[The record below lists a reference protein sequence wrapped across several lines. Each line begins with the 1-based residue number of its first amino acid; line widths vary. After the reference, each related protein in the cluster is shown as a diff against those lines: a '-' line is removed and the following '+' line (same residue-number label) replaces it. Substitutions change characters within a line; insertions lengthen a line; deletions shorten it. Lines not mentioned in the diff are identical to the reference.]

1 MLERCL
7 CYPILAMLE
16 IPSYFQRLFTADQI
30 AARVAELGA
39 QISKDYQGRA
49 LHLVGVLRGATIFM
63 ADLCRQLQEPVTYDY
78 IAVNS
83 YESTTSSGVVKLV
96 KDLEENVESRHVLVV
111 EDIIDSGLTL
121 NYIREMLQSRKVA
134 SLALCALLDRPHRRK
149 VGLKLDYTGFVI
161 PDKFVVG
168 YGLDFEQKWRQLP
181 HIYAIN

>member
-1 MLERCL
+1 
-7 CYPILAMLE
+7 MLE
-16 IPSYFQRLFTADQI
+16 IPSYFQRLFTAQQL
-30 AARVAELGA
+30 AVRVSELGA
-39 QISKDYQGRA
+39 QIGRDYHGRP

-63 ADLCRQLQEPVTYDY
+63 ADLCRQLPVPVTYDY

-121 NYIREMLQSRKVA
+121 NYIKEMLQSRKVA

-149 VGLKLDYTGFVI
+149 VSLALDYTGFTI

-181 HIYAIN
+181 DIYAIN

>member
-1 MLERCL
+1 
-7 CYPILAMLE
+7 MLE
-16 IPSYFQRLFTADQI
+16 IPSYFQRLFTAQQL
-30 AARVAELGA
+30 AVRVGELGA
-39 QISKDYQGRA
+39 QISHDYHGRP

-63 ADLCRQLQEPVTYDY
+63 ADLCRQLSTPVTYDY

-121 NYIREMLQSRKVA
+121 NYIKEMLQSRKVA

-149 VGLKLDYTGFVI
+149 VSLELDYSGFTI

-181 HIYAIN
+181 DIYAIN

>member
-1 MLERCL
+1 
-7 CYPILAMLE
+7 MLE
-16 IPSYFQRLFTADQI
+16 IPSYFQRLFTVDQI
-30 AARVAELGA
+30 SARVSELGA
-39 QISKDYQGRA
+39 QISHDYHGRA

-63 ADLCRQLQEPVTYDY
+63 ADLCRQLQEPITYDY

-181 HIYAIN
+181 DIYAIN

>member
-1 MLERCL
+1 M
-7 CYPILAMLE
+7 IE
-16 IPSYFQRLFTADQI
+16 IPSYFQRLFTAEQI
-30 AARVAELGA
+30 SERVGELGA
-39 QISKDYQGRA
+39 QISSDYHGRA

-63 ADLCRQLQEPVTYDY
+63 ADLCRQLQAPVTYDY

-121 NYIREMLQSRKVA
+121 NYIREMLQNRKVA

-149 VGLKLDYTGFVI
+149 IGLKLDYTGFVI

-181 HIYAIN
+181 EIYAIN

>member
-1 MLERCL
+1 M
-7 CYPILAMLE
+7 CYPNSAMLE
-16 IPSYFQRLFTADQI
+16 IPSYFQRLFTAQQL
-30 AARVAELGA
+30 AKRVAELGV
-39 QISKDYQGRA
+39 QISHDYHGRP

-63 ADLCRQLQEPVTYDY
+63 ADLCRQLSEPVTYDY

-149 VGLKLDYTGFVI
+149 VSLELDYTGFTI

-181 HIYAIN
+181 EIYAIN

>member
-1 MLERCL
+1 
-7 CYPILAMLE
+7 MLE

-30 AARVAELGA
+30 STRVGELGA
-39 QISKDYQGRA
+39 QISKDYHGRA

>member
-1 MLERCL
+1 
-7 CYPILAMLE
+7 MLE
-16 IPSYFQRLFTADQI
+16 IPSYFQRLFTADQLC
-30 AARVAELGA
+30 ARVGELGS
-39 QISKDYQGRA
+39 QITRDYQGRA

-63 ADLCRQLQEPVTYDY
+63 ADLCRQLQVPVTYDY

-83 YESTTSSGVVKLV
+83 YESSTSSGVVKLV

-149 VGLKLDYTGFVI
+149 VSLKLDYTGFVI

-181 HIYAIN
+181 EIYAIN